1 MIIDNK
7 ETFKEETNAL
17 GRAMRGRPTIKFHGR
32 MAIFNHPCK
41 MGDHGTPY
49 SKVSHRCKLL
59 QEWMSDP
66 GRSFERNHI
75 MSSVVCPKGIQERI
89 KKRVDKQIETAI
101 GQMTQIIFG
110 AQ

>member
-1 MIIDNK
+1 MVD
-7 ETFKEETNAL
+7 L
-17 GRAMRGRPTIKFHGR
+17 
-32 MAIFNHPCK
+32 FNHPCK

-59 QEWMSDP
+59 QERMSDP

-89 KKRVDKQIETAI
+89 KERVDKQIETAI